1 MNIFSISTGTPLV
14 SVVVRLDRLHLS
26 AAGEDD
32 DGLLEDVASAAWT
45 KQDVLLLEEN
55 NK

>member
-1 MNIFSISTGTPLV
+1 MPMGL
-14 SVVVRLDRLHLS
+14 LL
-26 AAGEDD
+26 GEDD
-32 DGLLEDVASAAWT
+32 DGLLEDVVASSAWT